1 MGLPALGPTANHC
14 PTACAFTT
22 MNTMLR
28 NTWVEPSFY
37 VKNVVTPPTTI
48 KIVLQNSATKL
59 TTARLHRSPHPPSN
73 CIQLCHCTTKLHT
86 PITTKLTNVHNID
99 KSSATILT
107 KLLLQITFSCVQP
120 TTALL
125 QNIICSRRGHWTPTT
140 SQGKGQILPNKF
152 VFQNPKE
159 ACVDELE
166 GTLYAEKS

>member
-14 PTACAFTT
+14 PTTCTLYHHETT
-22 MNTMLR
+22 R
-28 NTWVEPSFY
+28 ENTWVKPSFY

-86 PITTKLTNVHNID
+86 PITTKLNNVD
-99 KSSATILT
+99 KTSATILTILT

-125 QNIICSRRGHWTPTT
+125 HNIICSRRGHWTPTT

-166 GTLYAEKS
+166 GAVFND